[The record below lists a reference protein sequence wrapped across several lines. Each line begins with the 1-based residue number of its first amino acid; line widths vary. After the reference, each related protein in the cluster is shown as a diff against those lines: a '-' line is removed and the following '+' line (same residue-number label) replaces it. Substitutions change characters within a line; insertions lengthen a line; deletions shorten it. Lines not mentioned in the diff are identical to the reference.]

1 MRVAA
6 PEREKRRSLDHEF
19 ASVAGSR
26 KPEEKSLD
34 RVSVEDELE
43 LLVSLTRDVEQPLP
57 DRRGNVL

>member
-1 MRVAA
+1 LRKS
-6 PEREKRRSLDHEF
+6 EK
-19 ASVAGSR
+19 
-26 KPEEKSLD
+26 KPLD